1 MKITFNSTGFARF
14 FRQAV
19 AARRSVA
26 CLLGVAAFV
35 AATLSTPARANGSN
49 DAWFGQ
55 DKAMHFGMSAPLGM
69 LGASVAE
76 KFGYT
81 GKTERLVAGA
91 ALGMLPGLAKEWA
104 DRYNP
109 RATASAKDMVF
120 NMLGAMLGAAA
131 VDCCTVRA
139 LSSRRDRFDG
149 LAVEY
154 RIEF

>member
-1 MKITFNSTGFARF
+1 MKITGKSSNASRE
-14 FRQAV
+14 FRPTDAKGRS
-19 AARRSVA
+19 ARRVA
-26 CLLGVAAFV
+26 CLFALTVAV
-35 AATLSTPARANGSN
+35 LSTPVQANGPVDS
-49 DAWFGQ
+49 WSGQ

-76 KFGYT
+76 KLGYT
-81 GKTERLVAGA
+81 GKTERLVVGA
-91 ALGMLPGLAKEWA
+91 ALGMMPGLAKEWA

-109 RATASAKDMVF
+109 RATASVKDMAF
-120 NMLGAMLGAAA
+120 NVLGAMLGAAA
-131 VDCCTVRA
+131 VECCTVRA

>member
-1 MKITFNSTGFARF
+1 MKITGNSSSTACDFRSTDSQGRSAR
-14 FRQAV
+14 RITWMLALAV
-19 AARRSVA
+19 AIASA
-26 CLLGVAAFV
+26 
-35 AATLSTPARANGSN
+35 PAHANGPTDS
-49 DAWFGQ
+49 WFGQ

-76 KFGYT
+76 KLGYT
-81 GKTERLVAGA
+81 GKTERLVVGA
-91 ALGMLPGLAKEWA
+91 ALGMMPGLAKEWA

-109 RATASAKDMVF
+109 RATASVKDMAF
-120 NMLGAMLGAAA
+120 NVLGAMLGAAA
-131 VDCCTVRA
+131 VECCTVRA